1 MALSG
6 GAYLTGYSD
15 ALLVTS
21 VLNSLGVLIH
31 RRPAVANKV
40 LNSVLN
46 FNPLKLANSP
56 MTPRNKVSMKAIERT
71 TRALLVNILKRYA
84 LLSHNVPMHRTHRN
98 RNAAERP
105 NDPNN
110 GRIQHFLERMHRM
123 RQDIMEE
130 TSRKRPAPVEPTDG
144 LDPAKRQ
151 RLGPEA
157 PAPAATVPP
166 LPPGPVSYRQLFTI
180 DPENA
185 AANFD
190 VKMFQDPA
198 LVQQI
203 LIPIL
208 QSIDENKLLQAT
220 KVRDIPVACQIA
232 ANLRWKRNSRG
243 QVHVVSRDRIWR
255 ITTQPPAPIPSVFPW
270 YLKVANAMLLHRS
283 LQPVTFHSVN
293 PWRDNIRHQP
303 TRTSTSQTITSLK
316 TLSK

>member
-1 MALSG
+1 
-6 GAYLTGYSD
+6 
-15 ALLVTS
+15 
-21 VLNSLGVLIH
+21 
-31 RRPAVANKV
+31 
-40 LNSVLN
+40 
-46 FNPLKLANSP
+46 
-56 MTPRNKVSMKAIERT
+56 
-71 TRALLVNILKRYA
+71 
-84 LLSHNVPMHRTHRN
+84 
-98 RNAAERP
+98 
-105 NDPNN
+105 
-110 GRIQHFLERMHRM
+110 M

-151 RLGPEA
+151 RLGAEA

-208 QSIDENKLLQAT
+208 QSIDENKLLEAT

-232 ANLRWKRNSRG
+232 VNLRWKQSSRG
-243 QVHVVSRDRIWR
+243 QVNAVSRDYVLGS
-255 ITTQPPAPIPSVFPW
+255 QCNCSPPTPYVCLMELGIC
-270 YLKVANAMLLHRS
+270 
-283 LQPVTFHSVN
+283 
-293 PWRDNIRHQP
+293 
-303 TRTSTSQTITSLK
+303 
-316 TLSK
+316 